1 MCKFEFN
8 FWFVIEQ
15 SFIESLHQK
24 PPCRSRRKL
33 ESEIAQKH
41 NIRTEIGLVDVGRRD
56 ENKEGKSKGR
66 RRRKCPRRPR
76 LRRWPRRTLGKCPNP
91 SKFSHAAPEKRKK
104 QHEEEEVSDSSQVE
118 RMMSSALGSR
128 PSSSAV
134 ASTGYNPAAAAS
146 ASPASSASSSSAM
159 SVAQTADLW
168 LKIDQ
173 G

>member
-1 MCKFEFN
+1 M
-8 FWFVIEQ
+8 
-15 SFIESLHQK
+15 
-24 PPCRSRRKL
+24 
-33 ESEIAQKH
+33 
-41 NIRTEIGLVDVGRRD
+41 
-56 ENKEGKSKGR
+56 
-66 RRRKCPRRPR
+66 
-76 LRRWPRRTLGKCPNP
+76 
-91 SKFSHAAPEKRKK
+91 
-104 QHEEEEVSDSSQVE
+104 SDSSQVE
-118 RMMSSALGSR
+118 RMMSSALGCSR